1 MMDAPNSPMSPSQ
14 TANFKKLR
22 WVVFGSCLVCLALLL
37 WRAMTPGGQISNIL
51 HSASMSK
58 MDDTGRASALAL
70 SVLAGLVFAWFAS
83 TNIAKILAR
92 HIK

>member
-1 MMDAPNSPMSPSQ
+1 MNEPNSPLNPSQ

-22 WVVFGSCLVCLALLL
+22 WVVFGACLVFFALLL
-37 WRAMTPGGQISNIL
+37 WRAMAPGGQISNIL
-51 HSASMSK
+51 HGASMSN
-58 MDDTGRASALAL
+58 MDATGRASALAL

-92 HIK
+92 HTK